1 MTQQCKNNDTPN
13 IGTRQLK
20 IKDLT
25 VRRFT
30 SVLCFAALGLLA
42 RGEAY
47 AQSDEV
53 QAVRSYRTSH
63 EAEIVEELV
72 EFLSLP
78 NIAAD
83 IPAMRRNAEAI
94 IEMMARRGIEG
105 RLLETDGPSYVY
117 GELNAPGA
125 TRTILFYAHYDGQAV
140 DLSRWVGHDPFEPV
154 LRDGALEVGGQIIEF
169 PTDGGSEP
177 DWRIFARSASDD
189 KSPIVAL
196 MVALDAMR
204 AADLS
209 PTSNLKFIFEGD
221 EEAGSPNLGA
231 IVREYGDLLAA
242 DLAIAADGPTDP
254 SGLPTMKFGAR
265 GIVSAEITIYGPLRP
280 LHSGHYGNWAPN
292 PAMRLAQLL
301 ASMKDP
307 ETGRVLV
314 DGFYDDVV
322 ELSEFERAAIAAAP
336 NDDAERMYTFAFAEP
351 EAQGQRLALINLP
364 SLNVRG
370 LRSAW
375 VGGEARTVVPDQAIA
390 SIDLRL
396 VKNVDPGEQLGRL
409 VAHIEK
415 QGYRVVG
422 DEPDPETRRRHPK
435 LARVVTSD
443 GYPAYRTQMDLPIAQ
458 RLIRSVEEHMG
469 QSMVKIPTSGGSVP
483 LYWFTDVLGLP
494 TVSVPIV
501 NHDNNQHSPN
511 ENLRL
516 GNLWSGI
523 ELFASVMMMR

>member
-1 MTQQCKNNDTPN
+1 
-13 IGTRQLK
+13 
-20 IKDLT
+20 
-25 VRRFT
+25 VRRYT
-30 SVLCFAALGLLA
+30 SVFCFAALASLVGS
-42 RGEAY
+42 EAY
-47 AQSDEV
+47 AQSI
-53 QAVRSYRTSH
+53 AVHAARSYRASH
-63 EAEIVEELV
+63 ETEIVEELV

-78 NIAAD
+78 NIASD
-83 IPAMRRNAEAI
+83 IPAIRRNAQAI
-94 IEMMARRGIEG
+94 LEMMARRGIEG
-105 RLLETDGPSYVY
+105 RLLETDGAPYVY
-117 GELNAPGA
+117 GELKVPGA

-140 DLSRWVGHDPFEPV
+140 DRSRWIGHDPFEPV
-154 LRDGALEVGGQIIEF
+154 LRDGALEAGGQIIEF
-169 PTDGGSEP
+169 PTDGKYEP
-177 DWRIFARSASDD
+177 NWRLFARSASDD

-196 MVALDAMR
+196 MVALDAIH
-204 AADLS
+204 AGLLK
-209 PTSNLKFIFEGD
+209 PTSNIKFIFEGD
-221 EEAGSPNLGA
+221 EEAGSPNLGVVA
-231 IVREYGDLLAA
+231 REYGDLLAA

-292 PAMRLAQLL
+292 PAMGLAQLL

-307 ETGRVLV
+307 QTGRVLV

-336 NDDAERMYTFAFAEP
+336 NDDEDRMHAFAFAKP
-351 EAQGQRLALINLP
+351 EAEGQRLALINLP

-370 LRSAW
+370 MRSAW
-375 VGGEARTVVPDQAIA
+375 VGGEARTVVPDRAIA

-396 VKNVDPGEQLGRL
+396 VKDVDPGGQLERL
-409 VAHIEK
+409 IAHIEK
-415 QGYRVVG
+415 QGYAIVSE
-422 DEPDPETRRRHPK
+422 EPDPDTRRSHPK
-435 LARVVTSD
+435 LARVVSSD

-458 RLIRSVEEHMG
+458 ALIESVEEHMG

-483 LYWFTDVLGLP
+483 LYWFTDVLGVP

>member
-1 MTQQCKNNDTPN
+1 MA
-13 IGTRQLK
+13 
-20 IKDLT
+20 
-25 VRRFT
+25 
-30 SVLCFAALGLLA
+30 VLGFAALGFLA
-42 RGEAY
+42 SGEAY
-47 AQSDEV
+47 PQSEAV
-53 QAVRSYRTSH
+53 HGVRSYRTSH
-63 EAEIVEELV
+63 EIEIVKELV

-78 NIAAD
+78 NNAAD
-83 IPAMRRNAEAI
+83 IPAIRRNAAAI
-94 IEMMARRGIEG
+94 LEMMARRGIEG
-105 RLLETDGPSYVY
+105 RLLETDGAPYVY
-117 GELNAPGA
+117 GELNVPGA

-140 DLSRWVGHDPFEPV
+140 DTSRWVGHHPYEPV
-154 LRDGALEVGGQIIEF
+154 LRDGALEAGGQIIEF
-169 PTDGGSEP
+169 PSHGRFED

-189 KSPIVAL
+189 KSPILAM
-196 MVALDAMR
+196 MVALDAIQ
-204 AADLS
+204 ANLSS

-221 EEAGSPNLGA
+221 EEAGSPNLGSVVLEHGA
-231 IVREYGDLLAA
+231 LLAA

-265 GIVSAEITIYGPLRP
+265 GIVSAEITLYGPLRP

-307 ETGRVLV
+307 GTGRVLV

-336 NDDAERMYTFAFAEP
+336 NDDAERMHAFAFAEP

-375 VGGEARTVVPDQAIA
+375 VGSEARTVVPDVAIA

-396 VKNVDPGEQLGRL
+396 VKNVDPTEQLRRL
-409 VAHIEK
+409 IAHIER
-415 QGYRVVG
+415 QGYVVVSQ
-422 DEPDPETRRRHPK
+422 EPDAETRRRHPK
-435 LARVVTSD
+435 LARVVSSD

-458 RLIRSVEEHMG
+458 ELIRSVEGHMG
-469 QSMVKIPTSGGSVP
+469 RSMVKIPTSGGSVP
-483 LYWFTDVLGLP
+483 LYWFTDVLALP

-516 GNLWSGI
+516 GNFWSGI

>member
-1 MTQQCKNNDTPN
+1 MESS
-13 IGTRQLK
+13 
-20 IKDLT
+20 T
-25 VRRFT
+25 VRRCK
-30 SVLCFAALGLLA
+30 SALCFATLGLLV
-42 RGEAY
+42 GCEAY
-47 AQSDEV
+47 AQSV
-53 QAVRSYRTSH
+53 AVHGVRSYRTAH

-78 NIAAD
+78 NNAAD
-83 IPAMRRNAEAI
+83 IPAIRRNAEAI
-94 IEMMARRGIEG
+94 LEMMARRGIEG
-105 RLLETDGPSYVY
+105 RLLETDGVPYVY
-117 GELNAPGA
+117 GELKVPGA

-140 DLSRWVGHDPFEPV
+140 DTSRWVGHHPYEPV
-154 LRDGALEVGGQIIEF
+154 LRDGALEAGGRIIEF
-169 PTDGGSEP
+169 PGRGRYEA
-177 DWRIFARSASDD
+177 DWRLFARSASDD
-189 KSPIVAL
+189 KSPIVAM
-196 MVALDAMR
+196 MVALDAID
-204 AADLS
+204 ANLS
-209 PTSNLKFIFEGD
+209 KPTSNLKFIFEGD
-221 EEAGSPNLGA
+221 EEAGSPNLGFV
-231 IVREYGDLLAA
+231 VREYGDLLAA

-265 GIVSAEITIYGPLRP
+265 GIVSAELTIYGPLRP

-301 ASMKDP
+301 ATMKDP
-307 ETGRVLV
+307 QTGRVLV

-336 NDDAERMYTFAFAEP
+336 SDDADRMRAFAIAEP

-375 VGGEARTVVPDQAIA
+375 VGGEARTVVPDRAIA

-396 VKNVDPGEQLGRL
+396 VKNIDPGEQLARL
-409 VAHIEK
+409 IAHIEK
-415 QGYRVVG
+415 QGYEVVSQ
-422 DEPDPETRRRHPK
+422 EPDPQTRRRHPK
-435 LARVVTSD
+435 LARLVGSD

-458 RLIRSVEEHMG
+458 ALISSVEEHLG
-469 QSMVKIPTSGGSVP
+469 QSVVKIPTSGGSVP
-483 LYWFTDVLGLP
+483 LYWFTDVLGVP

-501 NHDNNQHSPN
+501 NYDNNQHSPN

-523 ELFASVMMMR
+523 ELFAAVMMIR